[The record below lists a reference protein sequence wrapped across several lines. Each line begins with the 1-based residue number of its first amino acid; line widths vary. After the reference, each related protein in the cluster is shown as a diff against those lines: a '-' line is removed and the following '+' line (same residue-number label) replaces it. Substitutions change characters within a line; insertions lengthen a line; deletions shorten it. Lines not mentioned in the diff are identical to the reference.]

1 MKDMSVNKTTDL
13 MPTTRVAIYGRVSTS
28 TKGQSTDNQV
38 EVLEEYCKR
47 MGYEVYKVYTDEV
60 SGSTSNR
67 PAFNELFEDANKGYF
82 NLVLF
87 WALDRFSREGVSQ
100 TIKQLELLESYKVN
114 YKSYTEQYL
123 DSCGIFKDVVISLL
137 STMAKQ
143 ERIRMSE
150 RVKAGLKRTD
160 KKLGRPTLSVEIQC
174 QIEELSIKGLSQR
187 KIAKRV
193 GISHTAVGKVLKGAA

>member
-1 MKDMSVNKTTDL
+1 MSVNKTTDL
-13 MPTTRVAIYGRVSTS
+13 MPSIKVAIYGRVSTTS
-28 TKGQSTDNQV
+28 KGQSTDNQV

-47 MGYEVYKVYTDEV
+47 MKYEIHKIYTDEV

-67 PAFNELFEDANKGYF
+67 PEFKEMFDDASKGYF
-82 NLVLF
+82 NLILF

-100 TIKQLELLESYKVN
+100 TIKHLEILESYGVN

-143 ERIRMSE
+143 ERVRMSE
-150 RVKAGLKRTD
+150 RVKAGLERTD
-160 KKLGRPTLSVEIQC
+160 KKLGRPSLSIEIQC
-174 QIEELSIKGLSQR
+174 KIEELGLKGLSQR
-187 KIAKRV
+187 KIAKKL
-193 GISHTAVGKVLKGAA
+193 GISHTAVSKVLKSVV

>member
-1 MKDMSVNKTTDL
+1 MTVNKTTDL
-13 MPTTRVAIYGRVSTS
+13 MPPMRVAIYGRVSTS
-28 TKGQSTDNQV
+28 TKGQNTDNQV

-67 PAFNELFEDANKGYF
+67 PAFKELFDDASKGF
-82 NLVLF
+82 FDLVLF

-100 TIKQLELLESYKVN
+100 TIKHLELLESYGVG

-150 RVKAGLKRTD
+150 RVKAGLERTN
-160 KKLGRPTLSVEIQC
+160 KKLGRPSLSVEIQC
-174 QIEELSIKGLSQR
+174 KIEELSLKGLSQR
-187 KIAKRV
+187 KIAKKL
-193 GISHTAVGKVLKGAA
+193 GISHTTVSKILKQAA

>member
-1 MKDMSVNKTTDL
+1 MSVNKTTDL
-13 MPTTRVAIYGRVSTS
+13 MPPMRVAIYGRVSTS
-28 TKGQSTDNQV
+28 TKGQNTDNQV
-38 EVLEEYCKR
+38 QVLEEYCRR
-47 MGYEVYKVYTDEV
+47 MGYEVHHVYTDEV

-67 PAFNELFEDANKGYF
+67 PAFKKLFEDAHKGFF

-87 WALDRFSREGVSQ
+87 WSLDRFSREGVSQ
-100 TIKQLELLESYKVN
+100 TIKHLELLGSYKVE

-150 RVKAGLKRTD
+150 RVKAGLQRTD
-160 KKLGRPTLSVEIQC
+160 KKLGRPTLSIEIQC
-174 QIEELSIKGLSQR
+174 QIEELSMKGLSQR
-187 KIAKRV
+187 KIAKKV
-193 GISHTAVGKVLKGAA
+193 GVSHTAVGKVLKVAA